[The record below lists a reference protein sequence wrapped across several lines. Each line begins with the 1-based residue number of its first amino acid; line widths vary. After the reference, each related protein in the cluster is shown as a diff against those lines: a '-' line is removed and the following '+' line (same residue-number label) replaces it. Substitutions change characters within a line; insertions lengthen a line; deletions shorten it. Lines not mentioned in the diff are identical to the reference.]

1 MLSRSMLSRFCNK
14 LIIAI
19 LLFVTGFLIQGVGAA
34 IASTPCSGAIGDF
47 VWHDQ
52 NRNGLQDSGEPG
64 IDGVTVILKY
74 SSGYEY
80 STTTGLGPMNQHGY
94 YQFTGVCPDTYFVEV
109 VTPAGFSP
117 TSPCSA
123 SQTLGNDSNCSPAQV
138 DLTTDNS
145 SNQTIDFGLCGMI

>member
-1 MLSRSMLSRFCNK
+1 MFSRFSNK

-64 IDGVTVILKY
+64 IDGVTVILKDSY
-74 SSGYEY
+74 GQTY
-80 STTTGLGPMNQHGY
+80 STTTGNNPSTGHPGY
-94 YQFTGVCPDTYFVEV
+94 YQFTNLCAGTYQGQ
-109 VTPAGFSP
+109 A
-117 TSPCSA
+117 
-123 SQTLGNDSNCSPAQV
+123 
-138 DLTTDNS
+138 
-145 SNQTIDFGLCGMI
+145 